1 MKNFSLLTVISI
13 LILSTSSCTKIGS
26 DSTTTGSGNSNPQT
40 PTYYISYKAAGTTV
54 SETEVTAQRGTSVSP
69 RTLTIT
75 GNGAAGTSPKFKFFT
90 KESFIGFVPGLTI
103 GNNSA
108 TGDANYIEYTNSAS
122 LLHSTTLDKS
132 GITLAITEIS
142 YTNGGNVKGIFDG
155 SIKAA
160 NGTTVTITEGKFN
173 AKFSN

>member
-1 MKNFSLLTVISI
+1 MKNFSFLTIISI
-13 LILSTSSCTKIGS
+13 LFLLANSCTKSGS
-26 DSTTTGSGNSNPQT
+26 DSTTTGSGNNPQT
-40 PTYYISYKAAGTTV
+40 ATYYLSYKVAGTTV

-75 GNGAAGTSPKFKFFT
+75 GNGAAGANPKFKFFT

-103 GNNSA
+103 GNNLA
-108 TGDANYIEYTNSAS
+108 TGNANYIEYTNSAS

-132 GITLAITEIS
+132 GIILAITEIS

-160 NGTTVTITEGKFN
+160 NGTTVAITEGKFN
-173 AKFSN
+173 SKFSN

>member
-1 MKNFSLLTVISI
+1 M
-13 LILSTSSCTKIGS
+13 
-26 DSTTTGSGNSNPQT
+26 
-40 PTYYISYKAAGTTV
+40 
-54 SETEVTAQRGTSVSP
+54 SP
-69 RTLTIT
+69 RILTIT
-75 GNGAAGTSPKFKFFT
+75 GNGAAGASPKFKFFT

-122 LLHSTTLDKS
+122 LLHSTNLDKS

-155 SIKAA
+155 SVKAA
-160 NGTTVTITEGKFN
+160 NGTTVAITEGKFN
-173 AKFSN
+173 VKFSN